1 MRILALDLST
11 KTGFAVL
18 DVTGGE
24 IVLVEYGCIEIPTI
38 EGMGEYPQNFVLAA
52 EMVAEHCGKLVENF
66 NPDLIAIED
75 TNGGRFRYS
84 IKTLEFIHAAV
95 LRSIRDSIGKVR
107 YVNTGE
113 WRGQALGLSVTTS
126 KKRKAKLKKQ
136 IAAIKKELKIQSKGV
151 SDERKSELKI
161 AAERQIAEIEASMKN
176 ECLDV
181 KIDKKSIAVAYANV
195 TYGLSLKKA
204 NNDAADAIC
213 LGTAL
218 AKGCKINNNYTVFGH
233 EAKEKRERKNEQEQ

>member
-1 MRILALDLST
+1 MRVLALDLST

-18 DVTGGE
+18 DEEGGE
-24 IVLVEYGCIEIPTI
+24 IALLEYGCIEVPTI

-84 IKTLEFIHAAV
+84 IKILEFIHSAV
-95 LRSIRDSIGKVR
+95 LRKIGDSVAKVR

-136 IAAIKKELKIQSKGV
+136 LAAIQNDLKAQSKDA
-151 SDERKSELKI
+151 SNEQKKALK
-161 AAERQIAEIEASMKN
+161 ASAEQQTAEIKAAMKN

-233 EAKEKRERKNEQEQ
+233 EAKEKRERKND